1 MFKKILAT
9 ILSVATVA
17 SSVSVINAYAKTR
30 TIKYRTAFAVCIDT
44 SVKDNIAYLRTG
56 DGNLWTMECDDADVG
71 DVYRLVFDTHRT
83 KKVTDDSIYSV
94 RYIGY
99 VFNVAT
105 MNDNGVRR

>member
-1 MFKKILAT
+1 
-9 ILSVATVA
+9 
-17 SSVSVINAYAKTR
+17 
-30 TIKYRTAFAVCIDT
+30 
-44 SVKDNIAYLRTG
+44 
-56 DGNLWTMECDDADVG
+56 MECDDADVG